1 MNSNNMDPSSDEYYI
16 ERVLQGD
23 HSSYATLVERHKD
36 MVFTLAYR
44 ILKSRE
50 DAEEISQDAFMKAYR
65 SLKKF
70 RKEAKFSTWL
80 YRIVYNLCVSRLR
93 KNKKQIV
100 SLDDEDKNID
110 IEDTHSKIEQLE
122 NEERNRYVNQA
133 IENLNDDEKTII
145 TLYYQDEL
153 SVEEIAEIT
162 QLTRSNVKVK
172 LHRSR
177 LKLYEE
183 LNKVLKNELNT
194 LL

>member
-110 IEDTHSKIEQLE
+110 IEDT
-122 NEERNRYVNQA
+122 
-133 IENLNDDEKTII
+133 
-145 TLYYQDEL
+145 
-153 SVEEIAEIT
+153 
-162 QLTRSNVKVK
+162 
-172 LHRSR
+172 
-177 LKLYEE
+177 
-183 LNKVLKNELNT
+183 
-194 LL
+194 